1 MPCCQAGIPPIARGG
16 QVTDGATGS
25 LLQALLQ
32 SSHMYAEAKHAFQKH
47 GVLVEGVAVDV
58 AAMQGQKASAVDG
71 LTKGIE
77 GLFKKNKARKR
88 RVVRCLVSAAV
99 SSSASIP
106 VGQAARPTRHT
117 PWSCTALQVQYV
129 QGWGKLRSATE
140 VEVSAA
146 DGTTTTLAAKN
157 IVIATG
163 SEVTPLPGV
172 PVDEHR

>member
-1 MPCCQAGIPPIARGG
+1 M
-16 QVTDGATGS
+16 
-25 LLQALLQ
+25 
-32 SSHMYAEAKHAFQKH
+32 
-47 GVLVEGVAVDV
+47 
-58 AAMQGQKASAVDG
+58 
-71 LTKGIE
+71 
-77 GLFKKNKARKR
+77 
-88 RVVRCLVSAAV
+88 
-99 SSSASIP
+99 
-106 VGQAARPTRHT
+106 RPTLHT

-129 QGWGKLRSATE
+129 QGWGKLRSANE